1 MNVLF
6 FLTPKN
12 DVAYIDSDVTL
23 RQALEKLEAN
33 GYTALPIV
41 TKRGKYVGSITEGD
55 LLWYIKDHANLTLF
69 DAEDVPLSKVER
81 KRNNQAVSINA
92 KMEDLWEKVLGQN
105 FVPVIDDEETFIGIV
120 TRRDV
125 MMQLVRENQH
135 SENENQIKLPKQ
147 VKQTMQASAN

>member
-1 MNVLF
+1 M
-6 FLTPKN
+6 
-12 DVAYIDSDVTL
+12 AYIDADVTL

-41 TKRGKYVGSITEGD
+41 TKKGKYIGSITEGD

-69 DAEDVPLSKVER
+69 DAEDVPLSDVDR

-92 KMEDLWEKVLGQN
+92 KMEDLWEKVLSQN

-125 MMQLVRENQH
+125 MMQLVRDNNQ
-135 SENENQIKLPKQ
+135 SEEEKQ
-147 VKQTMQASAN
+147 MRKVKQASVS

>member
-12 DVAYIDSDVTL
+12 DVAYIDADVTL

-41 TKRGKYVGSITEGD
+41 TKKGKYIGSITEGD

-69 DAEDVPLSKVER
+69 DAEDVPLSDVDR

-92 KMEDLWEKVLGQN
+92 KMEDLWEKVLSQN

-125 MMQLVRENQH
+125 MMQLVRDNNQ
-135 SENENQIKLPKQ
+135 SEEEKQ
-147 VKQTMQASAN
+147 MRKVKQASVS

>member
-12 DVAYIDSDVTL
+12 DVAYIDAEVTL

-69 DAEDVPLSKVER
+69 DAEDVPLSAVER

-92 KMEDLWEKVLGQN
+92 KMEDLWEKVLSQN

-125 MMQLVRENQH
+125 MMQLVGDNKHCDDEKQAKH
-135 SENENQIKLPKQ
+135 IKQKS
-147 VKQTMQASAN
+147 VS

>member
-33 GYTALPIV
+33 GYTALAIG
-41 TKRGKYVGSITEGD
+41 TERGKYIGSSTEGD

-69 DAEDVPLSKVER
+69 DAEDVPLSNVER

-92 KMEDLWEKVLGQN
+92 KMEDLWEKVLSQN

-135 SENENQIKLPKQ
+135 NVEVNQIKQ
-147 VKQTMQASAN
+147 IKQTMQATAN

>member
-1 MNVLF
+1 
-6 FLTPKN
+6 
-12 DVAYIDSDVTL
+12 VAYIDSDVTL

-41 TKRGKYVGSITEGD
+41 TKRGKYIGSITEGD

-69 DAEDVPLSKVER
+69 DAEDVPLSNVER

-92 KMEDLWEKVLGQN
+92 KMEDLWEKVLSQN

-135 SENENQIKLPKQ
+135 NVEVNQIKQ
-147 VKQTMQASAN
+147 IKQTMQASAN

>member
-41 TKRGKYVGSITEGD
+41 TKRGKYIGSITEGD

-69 DAEDVPLSKVER
+69 DAEDVPLSNVER

-92 KMEDLWEKVLGQN
+92 KMEDLWEKVLSQN

-135 SENENQIKLPKQ
+135 NVEVNQIKQ
-147 VKQTMQASAN
+147 IKQTMQATAN

>member
-135 SENENQIKLPKQ
+135 SEEENHIKSKKQ
-147 VKQTMQASAN
+147 AKQTMQASAN

>member
-12 DVAYIDSDVTL
+12 DVAYIDAEVTL

-69 DAEDVPLSKVER
+69 DAEDVPLSAVER

-92 KMEDLWEKVLGQN
+92 KMEDLWEKVLSQN

-125 MMQLVRENQH
+125 MMQLVGDNKH
-135 SENENQIKLPKQ
+135 CDDDKQ
-147 VKQTMQASAN
+147 AKYIKQTKQASVS

>member
-41 TKRGKYVGSITEGD
+41 TKRGKYIGSITEGD

-69 DAEDVPLSKVER
+69 DAEDVPLSNVER

-92 KMEDLWEKVLGQN
+92 KMEDLWEKVLSQN

-135 SENENQIKLPKQ
+135 NVEVNQIKQ
-147 VKQTMQASAN
+147 IKQTMQASAN

>member
-1 MNVLF
+1 M
-6 FLTPKN
+6 
-12 DVAYIDSDVTL
+12 AYIDSDVTL

-41 TKRGKYVGSITEGD
+41 TKRGKYIGSITEGD

-69 DAEDVPLSKVER
+69 DAEDVPLSNVER

-92 KMEDLWEKVLGQN
+92 KMEDLWEKVLSQN

-135 SENENQIKLPKQ
+135 NVEVNQIKQ
-147 VKQTMQASAN
+147 IKQTMQATAN